1 MKSNFKG
8 SEEHP
13 QKKLKISVKRL
24 IHHLGFEINRR
35 AAAKPLN
42 PAEFLSE
49 PLFSQGLD
57 SSTKDRLAF
66 YLNDFQKIPGWF
78 GRPVVKVMALIEL
91 HQRTQ
96 GIRGSVAEI
105 GIQYGKSFLPLYIL
119 CDKNSRALAI
129 DCFEEQQHNIDGS
142 GCGDSQKLIDYL
154 KKYGQDDL
162 AKLRLVK
169 TDSLLLDPKK
179 IISLSDGEACRIFS
193 IDGSHTADAT
203 ERDLTNACGSLAKGG
218 VIMIDDYFH
227 PRWPGVSE
235 GVNRFMSRSNTDLK
249 PFFIGFN
256 KVLLA
261 GADHIEGYRRFME
274 AGMGKPLK
282 ESVFFGQKTAIY

>member
-1 MKSNFKG
+1 M
-8 SEEHP
+8 
-13 QKKLKISVKRL
+13 
-24 IHHLGFEINRR
+24 
-35 AAAKPLN
+35 N
-42 PAEFLSE
+42 PAGVLSE
-49 PLFSQGLD
+49 PLFFRGLD
-57 SSTKDRLAF
+57 ATKKDRLTF
-66 YLNDFQKIPGWF
+66 YLNDFEKIPGWF

-91 HQRTQ
+91 YQKSQ

-129 DCFEEQQHNIDGS
+129 DCFEEQQYNSDGS
-142 GCGDSQKLIDYL
+142 GRGDSQKLIEYL
-154 KKYGQDDL
+154 RKYGQDDL
-162 AKLRLVK
+162 AKLRIVK
-169 TDSLLLDPKK
+169 TDSSLLDPRK
-179 IISLSDGEACRIFS
+179 IMNSADGEACRIFS
-193 IDGSHTADAT
+193 IDGSHTAAAT
-203 ERDLTNACGSLAKGG
+203 ETDIKNAYGSLVKGG

-235 GVNRFMSRSNTDLK
+235 GTNRFMSQESVDLK

-261 GADHIEGYRRFME
+261 GADHIDGYRQFME
-274 AGMGKPLK
+274 QGMGKPMK